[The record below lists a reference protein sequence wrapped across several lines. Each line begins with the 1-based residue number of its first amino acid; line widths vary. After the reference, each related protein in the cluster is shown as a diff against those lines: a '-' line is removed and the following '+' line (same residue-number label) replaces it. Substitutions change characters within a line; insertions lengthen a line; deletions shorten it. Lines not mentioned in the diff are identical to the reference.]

1 MLSILKNRTFL
12 LLFMGNTISLIGFGF
27 NLVGV
32 SWLVLEVTGSELALG
47 KIMAM
52 ATVPGVLIALFA
64 GIIIDK
70 VNRKWLL
77 VVLDLFRMVVVGS
90 FVILL
95 LQNRFSMNALFIM
108 VLLMGTGSS
117 LFWPT
122 AQAFVQELVSDKD
135 YFQAN
140 ALLSASYQAGSIL
153 GAGLGG
159 MVVHFYG
166 IPTALAFNA
175 LTHFISALLI
185 SAAPFKRQVVYHE
198 VESIWISVSKGFIY
212 FKEKVAVLILGLTTI
227 LADVAIW
234 GSLSVLTITISK
246 EVFLAGSWG
255 YGLMEGL
262 YGVGA
267 LISTIAVMYMT
278 RVLGRDRALLLC
290 YLVAGVMCLLV
301 PIAISIYLA
310 GVAYFFMGLHNNAAR
325 ICIRT
330 ILMEQIPNKIMGRVQ
345 TILGV
350 YTRLLVVASALSAG
364 WITENL
370 SVNTGMVFTAI
381 HYLIALM
388 GTILILVVPTYKMI
402 IKQEAAWKKAK
413 FDK

>member
-1 MLSILKNRTFL
+1 MLTILKNRTFL
-12 LLFMGNTISLIGFGF
+12 LLFLGNTISLIGFGF

-47 KIMAM
+47 KLMAM
-52 ATVPGVLIALFA
+52 ATVPGVVLALFA

-77 VVLDLFRMVVVGS
+77 VVLDLFRMVVVS
-90 FVILL
+90 TFVILL
-95 LQNRFSMNALFIM
+95 IQDRFSMTALFIT

-122 AQAFVQELVSDKD
+122 AQAFVQELVSAKD
-135 YFQAN
+135 YFHAN

-153 GAGLGG
+153 GAGIGG
-159 MVVHFYG
+159 VVVHFYG
-166 IPTALAFNA
+166 VPTALAFNA
-175 LTHFISALLI
+175 LTHLISALLI
-185 SAAPFKRQVVYHE
+185 SAAPFKRQVVHHE
-198 VESIWISVSKGFIY
+198 VESILQSVSKGFIY
-212 FKEKVAVLILGLTTI
+212 FREKVGVLILGLTTI

-234 GSLSVLTITISK
+234 GALSVLTITISK

-255 YGLMEGL
+255 YGLMEGF

-267 LISTIAVMYMT
+267 LISTVAVGYMT
-278 RVLGRDRALLLC
+278 RFLGRDRALLLC
-290 YLVAGVMCLLV
+290 YVVAGVMCLFV
-301 PIAISIYLA
+301 PISISIYLA
-310 GVAYFFMGLHNNAAR
+310 AIAYFFMGLHNNAAR

-330 ILMEQIPNKIMGRVQ
+330 IFMEQIPNKIMGRVQ

-370 SVNTGMVFTAI
+370 SVNIGMIFTAI
-381 HYLIALM
+381 HYLVALL
-388 GTILILVVPTYKMI
+388 GTITILSIPAYKRI
-402 IKQEAAWKKAK
+402 FKEEAG
-413 FDK
+413 

>member
-12 LLFMGNTISLIGFGF
+12 LLFLGNTISLIGFGF

-47 KIMAM
+47 KLMAM
-52 ATVPGVLIALFA
+52 ATVPGVVLALFA

-77 VVLDLFRMVVVGS
+77 VVLDLFRMVVVGT

-95 LQNRFSMNALFIM
+95 IQDRFSMTALFIT

-122 AQAFVQELVSDKD
+122 AQAFVQELVSAKD
-135 YFQAN
+135 YFHAN

-153 GAGLGG
+153 GAGIGG
-159 MVVHFYG
+159 VVIHFYG
-166 IPTALAFNA
+166 VPTALAFNA
-175 LTHFISALLI
+175 LTHLISALLI
-185 SAAPFKRQVVYHE
+185 SAAPFRRQVVHHE
-198 VESIWISVSKGFIY
+198 VESIWQSVSKGFIY
-212 FKEKVAVLILGLTTI
+212 FKEKAGVLMLGLTTI

-234 GSLSVLTITISK
+234 GALSVLTITISK
-246 EVFLAGSWG
+246 EVFLAGSLG
-255 YGLMEGL
+255 YGLMEGF

-267 LISTIAVMYMT
+267 LISTVAVGYMT
-278 RVLGRDRALLLC
+278 RFLGRGRALLLC
-290 YLVAGVMCLLV
+290 YVVAGVMCLLA

-330 ILMEQIPNKIMGRVQ
+330 IFMEQIPNKIMGRVQ

-370 SVNTGMVFTAI
+370 SVNTGMMFTGI
-381 HYLIALM
+381 HYLIALL
-388 GTILILVVPTYKMI
+388 GTITILSVPAYKRI
-402 IKQEAAWKKAK
+402 IKQEAG
-413 FDK
+413 

>member
-12 LLFMGNTISLIGFGF
+12 LLFLGNTISLIGFGF

-52 ATVPGVLIALFA
+52 ATVPGVVLALFA

-77 VVLDLFRMVVVGS
+77 VVLDLFRMVVVGT

-95 LQNRFSMNALFIM
+95 IQDRFSMTALFIT

-122 AQAFVQELVSDKD
+122 AQAFVQELVSAKD
-135 YFQAN
+135 YFHAN

-153 GAGLGG
+153 GAGIGG
-159 MVVHFYG
+159 VVIHFYG
-166 IPTALAFNA
+166 VPTALAFNA
-175 LTHFISALLI
+175 LTHLISALLI
-185 SAAPFKRQVVYHE
+185 SAAPFRRQVVHHE
-198 VESIWISVSKGFIY
+198 VESIWQSVSKGFIY
-212 FKEKVAVLILGLTTI
+212 FKEKVGVLILGLTTI

-234 GSLSVLTITISK
+234 GALSVLTITISK
-246 EVFLAGSWG
+246 EVFLAGSLG
-255 YGLMEGL
+255 YGLMEGF

-267 LISTIAVMYMT
+267 LISTVAVGYMT
-278 RVLGRDRALLLC
+278 RFLGRGRALLLC
-290 YLVAGVMCLLV
+290 YVVAGVMCLLA

-330 ILMEQIPNKIMGRVQ
+330 IFMEQIPNKIMGRVQ

-370 SVNTGMVFTAI
+370 SVNTGMIFTGI
-381 HYLIALM
+381 HYLIALL
-388 GTILILVVPTYKMI
+388 GTITILAVPAYKRI
-402 IKQEAAWKKAK
+402 IKQEAG
-413 FDK
+413 

>member
-1 MLSILKNRTFL
+1 MLTILKNRTFL
-12 LLFMGNTISLIGFGF
+12 LFFLGNTISLIGFGF

-47 KIMAM
+47 KLMAM
-52 ATVPGVLIALFA
+52 ATVPGVILALFA

-77 VVLDLFRMVVVGS
+77 VVLDLFRMLVVGT

-95 LQNRFSMNALFIM
+95 VQDRFSMTALFIT

-122 AQAFVQELVSDKD
+122 AQAFVQELVSAKD
-135 YFQAN
+135 YFHAN

-153 GAGLGG
+153 GAGIGG
-159 MVVHFYG
+159 VVVHFYG
-166 IPTALAFNA
+166 VPTALAFNS
-175 LTHFISALLI
+175 LTHLISALLI
-185 SAAPFKRQVVYHE
+185 SAAPFRRQVVHQD
-198 VESIWISVSKGFIY
+198 VESIWQSMSKGFIY
-212 FKEKVAVLILGLTTI
+212 FKEKIGVLILGFTTI

-234 GSLSVLTITISK
+234 GALSVLTITISK

-255 YGLMEGL
+255 YGLMEGF

-267 LISTIAVMYMT
+267 LISTIAVGYMT
-278 RVLGRDRALLLC
+278 QFLGRGRALLLC
-290 YLVAGVMCLLV
+290 YVVAGVMCLLA
-301 PIAISIYLA
+301 PISISIYLA
-310 GVAYFFMGLHNNAAR
+310 GGAYFFMGLHNNAAR

-330 ILMEQIPNKIMGRVQ
+330 IFMEQIPNKIMGRVQ

-370 SVNTGMVFTAI
+370 SVNTGMIFTGI
-381 HYLIALM
+381 HYLIALL
-388 GTILILVVPTYKMI
+388 GTITILAVPAYKKI
-402 IKQEAAWKKAK
+402 IKQEAG
-413 FDK
+413 

>member
-12 LLFMGNTISLIGFGF
+12 LLFLGNTISLIGFGF
-27 NLVGV
+27 NLVGI

-52 ATVPGVLIALFA
+52 ATVPGVVLALFA

-77 VVLDLFRMVVVGS
+77 VVLDLFRMVVVGT

-95 LQNRFSMNALFIM
+95 VQDRFSMNALFIT

-122 AQAFVQELVSDKD
+122 AQAFVQELVSAKD
-135 YFQAN
+135 YFHAN

-153 GAGLGG
+153 GAGIGG
-159 MVVHFYG
+159 VVVHFYG
-166 IPTALAFNA
+166 VPTALAFNA
-175 LTHFISALLI
+175 LTHLISALLI
-185 SAAPFKRQVVYHE
+185 SAAPFRRQVVHHE
-198 VESIWISVSKGFIY
+198 VESIWQSVSKGFIY
-212 FKEKVAVLILGLTTI
+212 FKEKVGVLILGFTTI

-234 GSLSVLTITISK
+234 GALSVLTITISK
-246 EVFLAGSWG
+246 EVFLAGSLG
-255 YGLMEGL
+255 YGLMEGF

-267 LISTIAVMYMT
+267 LISTVAVGYMT
-278 RVLGRDRALLLC
+278 RFLGRGRALLLC
-290 YLVAGVMCLLV
+290 YVVAGVMCLLA

-330 ILMEQIPNKIMGRVQ
+330 IFMEQIPNKIMGRVQ

-370 SVNTGMVFTAI
+370 SVNTGMIFTGI
-381 HYLIALM
+381 HYLIALL
-388 GTILILVVPTYKMI
+388 GTITILAVPAYKKI
-402 IKQEAAWKKAK
+402 IKQEAG
-413 FDK
+413 

>member
-1 MLSILKNRTFL
+1 MLTILKNRTFL
-12 LLFMGNTISLIGFGF
+12 LLFLGNTISLIGFGF

-47 KIMAM
+47 KLMAM
-52 ATVPGVLIALFA
+52 ATVPGVVLALFA

-77 VVLDLFRMVVVGS
+77 VVLDLFRMVVVS
-90 FVILL
+90 TFVILL
-95 LQNRFSMNALFIM
+95 IQDRFSMTALFIT

-122 AQAFVQELVSDKD
+122 AQAFVQELVSAKD
-135 YFQAN
+135 YFHAN

-153 GAGLGG
+153 GAGIGG
-159 MVVHFYG
+159 VVVHFYG
-166 IPTALAFNA
+166 VSTALAFNA
-175 LTHFISALLI
+175 LTHLISALLI
-185 SAAPFKRQVVYHE
+185 SAAPFKRQVVHHE
-198 VESIWISVSKGFIY
+198 VESILQSVSKGFIY
-212 FKEKVAVLILGLTTI
+212 FREKVGVLILGLTTI

-234 GSLSVLTITISK
+234 GALSVLTITISK

-255 YGLMEGL
+255 YGLMEGF

-267 LISTIAVMYMT
+267 LISTVAVGYMT
-278 RVLGRDRALLLC
+278 RFLGRDRALLLC
-290 YLVAGVMCLLV
+290 YVVAGVMCLFV

-310 GVAYFFMGLHNNAAR
+310 AVAYFFMGLHNNAAR
-325 ICIRT
+325 ICVRT
-330 ILMEQIPNKIMGRVQ
+330 IFMEQIPNKIMGRVQ

-364 WITENL
+364 WIAENL
-370 SVNTGMVFTAI
+370 SVNTGMIFTAI
-381 HYLIALM
+381 HYLIALL
-388 GTILILVVPTYKMI
+388 GTMIILALPAYKMI
-402 IKQEAAWKKAK
+402 IKQEAG
-413 FDK
+413 

>member
-12 LLFMGNTISLIGFGF
+12 LLFLGNTISLIGFGF

-47 KIMAM
+47 KLMAM
-52 ATVPGVLIALFA
+52 ATVPGVVLALFA

-77 VVLDLFRMVVVGS
+77 VVLDLFRMVVVGT

-95 LQNRFSMNALFIM
+95 VQDRFSMTALFIT

-122 AQAFVQELVSDKD
+122 AQAFVQELVSAKD
-135 YFQAN
+135 YFHAN

-153 GAGLGG
+153 GAGIGG
-159 MVVHFYG
+159 VVVHFYG
-166 IPTALAFNA
+166 VPTALAFNA
-175 LTHFISALLI
+175 LTHLISALLI
-185 SAAPFKRQVVYHE
+185 SAAPFTRQVVHQD
-198 VESIWISVSKGFIY
+198 VESIWQSVSKGFIY
-212 FKEKVAVLILGLTTI
+212 FKEKVGVLILGFTTI

-234 GSLSVLTITISK
+234 GALSVLTITISK

-255 YGLMEGL
+255 YGLMEGF

-267 LISTIAVMYMT
+267 LISTIAVGYMT
-278 RVLGRDRALLLC
+278 QFLGRGRALLLC
-290 YLVAGVMCLLV
+290 YVVAGVMCLLA

-330 ILMEQIPNKIMGRVQ
+330 IFMEQIPNKIMGRVQ

-370 SVNTGMVFTAI
+370 SVNTGMIFTAI
-381 HYLIALM
+381 HYLIALL
-388 GTILILVVPTYKMI
+388 GIITILAVPTYNRI
-402 IKQEAAWKKAK
+402 IK
-413 FDK
+413 

>member
-12 LLFMGNTISLIGFGF
+12 LLFLGNTISLIGFGF

-32 SWLVLEVTGSELALG
+32 SWLVLEITGSELALG
-47 KIMAM
+47 KLMAM
-52 ATVPGVLIALFA
+52 ATVPGVVLALFA

-77 VVLDLFRMVVVGS
+77 VVLDLFRMLVVGT

-95 LQNRFSMNALFIM
+95 VQDRFSMSALFIT

-122 AQAFVQELVSDKD
+122 AQAFVQELVSAKD
-135 YFQAN
+135 YFHAN

-153 GAGLGG
+153 GAGIGG
-159 MVVHFYG
+159 VIVHFYG
-166 IPTALAFNA
+166 VPTALAFNA
-175 LTHFISALLI
+175 LTHLISALLI
-185 SAAPFKRQVVYHE
+185 SAAPFTRQIVHQDI
-198 VESIWISVSKGFIY
+198 ESILQSMSKGFIY
-212 FKEKVAVLILGLTTI
+212 FKEKVGVLILGFTTI

-234 GSLSVLTITISK
+234 GALSVLTITISK
-246 EVFLAGSWG
+246 EIFFAGSWG
-255 YGLMEGL
+255 YGVMEGF

-267 LISTIAVMYMT
+267 LISTVAVGYMT
-278 RVLGRDRALLLC
+278 QFLGRGRALLLC
-290 YLVAGVMCLLV
+290 YVVAGVMCLFA
-301 PIAISIYLA
+301 PISISIYLA
-310 GVAYFFMGLHNNAAR
+310 GLAYFFMGLHNNAAR

-330 ILMEQIPNKIMGRVQ
+330 IFMEQIPNKIMGRVQ

-350 YTRLLVVASALSAG
+350 YTRLLVVSSALSAG

-370 SVNTGMVFTAI
+370 SVNTGMIFTAI
-381 HYLIALM
+381 HYLIALL
-388 GTILILVVPTYKMI
+388 GVIAVIAVPAYKLI
-402 IKQEAAWKKAK
+402 IKQEAG
-413 FDK
+413 

>member
-12 LLFMGNTISLIGFGF
+12 LLFLGNTISLVGFGF

-52 ATVPGVLIALFA
+52 ATVPGVILALFA

-77 VVLDLFRMVVVGS
+77 VVLDLFRMLVVGT

-95 LQNRFSMNALFIM
+95 IQDRFTMNALFIT

-122 AQAFVQELVSDKD
+122 AQAFVQELVSAKD
-135 YFQAN
+135 YFHAN

-153 GAGLGG
+153 GAGIGG

-166 IPTALAFNA
+166 VPTALAFNA
-175 LTHFISALLI
+175 LTHLISALLI
-185 SAAPFKRQVVYHE
+185 SAAPFTRQVVNHE
-198 VESIWISVSKGFIY
+198 VESIWQSVSKGFIY
-212 FKEKVAVLILGLTTI
+212 FKEKVGVLILGLTTI
-227 LADVAIW
+227 LGDVAIW
-234 GSLSVLTITISK
+234 GALSVLTITISK
-246 EVFLAGSWG
+246 DVFLAGSWG
-255 YGLMEGL
+255 YGLMDGF

-267 LISTIAVMYMT
+267 LISTVAVGYMT
-278 RVLGRDRALLLC
+278 RFLGRDRALLLC
-290 YLVAGVMCLLV
+290 YMVAGVMCLFV
-301 PIAISIYLA
+301 PISISIYLA
-310 GVAYFFMGLHNNAAR
+310 AIAYFFMGLHNNAAR

-330 ILMEQIPNKIMGRVQ
+330 IFMEQIPNKIMGRVQ

-370 SVNTGMVFTAI
+370 SVNIGMIFTAI
-381 HYLIALM
+381 HYLVALL
-388 GTILILVVPTYKMI
+388 GTITILSIPAYKRI
-402 IKQEAAWKKAK
+402 FKEEAG
-413 FDK
+413 

>member
-153 GAGLGG
+153 GAGIGG

-278 RVLGRDRALLLC
+278 RFLGRDRALLLC

-330 ILMEQIPNKIMGRVQ
+330 IFMEQIPNKIMGRVQ

-388 GTILILVVPTYKMI
+388 GTILILAVPTYKMI

>member
-12 LLFMGNTISLIGFGF
+12 LLFLGNTISLIGFGF
-27 NLVGV
+27 NLVGI

-52 ATVPGVLIALFA
+52 ATVPGVVLALFA

-77 VVLDLFRMVVVGS
+77 VVLDLFRMVVVGT

-95 LQNRFSMNALFIM
+95 IQDRFSMTALFIT

-122 AQAFVQELVSDKD
+122 AQAFVQELVSAKD
-135 YFQAN
+135 YFHAN

-153 GAGLGG
+153 GAGIGG
-159 MVVHFYG
+159 VVIHFYG
-166 IPTALAFNA
+166 VPTALAFNA
-175 LTHFISALLI
+175 LTHLISALLI
-185 SAAPFKRQVVYHE
+185 SAAPFRRQVVHHE
-198 VESIWISVSKGFIY
+198 VESIWQSVSKGFIY
-212 FKEKVAVLILGLTTI
+212 FKEKAGVLMLGLTTI

-234 GSLSVLTITISK
+234 GALSVLTITISK
-246 EVFLAGSWG
+246 EVFLAGSLG
-255 YGLMEGL
+255 YGLMEGF

-267 LISTIAVMYMT
+267 LISTVAVGYMT
-278 RVLGRDRALLLC
+278 RFLGRGRALLLC
-290 YLVAGVMCLLV
+290 YVVAGVMCLLA

-330 ILMEQIPNKIMGRVQ
+330 IFMEQIPNKIMGRVQ

-370 SVNTGMVFTAI
+370 SVNTGMIFTAI
-381 HYLIALM
+381 HYLIALL
-388 GTILILVVPTYKMI
+388 GIITILAVPTYNRI
-402 IKQEAAWKKAK
+402 IKQEVG
-413 FDK
+413 

>member
-153 GAGLGG
+153 GAGIGG

-262 YGVGA
+262 YGMGA
-267 LISTIAVMYMT
+267 LISTIAVMYMA
-278 RVLGRDRALLLC
+278 RFLGRDRALLLC

>member
-12 LLFMGNTISLIGFGF
+12 LLFLGNTISLIGFGF

-47 KIMAM
+47 KLMAM
-52 ATVPGVLIALFA
+52 ATVPGVVLALFA

-77 VVLDLFRMVVVGS
+77 VVLDLFRMVVVGT

-95 LQNRFSMNALFIM
+95 IQDRFSMTALFIT

-122 AQAFVQELVSDKD
+122 AQAFVQELVSAKD
-135 YFQAN
+135 YFHAN

-153 GAGLGG
+153 GAGIGG
-159 MVVHFYG
+159 VVVHFYG
-166 IPTALAFNA
+166 VPTALAFNA
-175 LTHFISALLI
+175 LTHLISALLI
-185 SAAPFKRQVVYHE
+185 SAAPFTRQVVHHE
-198 VESIWISVSKGFIY
+198 VESIWQSVSKGFIY
-212 FKEKVAVLILGLTTI
+212 FKEKVGVLILGFTTI

-234 GSLSVLTITISK
+234 GALSVLTITISK
-246 EVFLAGSWG
+246 EVFLAGSLG
-255 YGLMEGL
+255 YGLMEGF

-267 LISTIAVMYMT
+267 LISTVAVGYMT
-278 RVLGRDRALLLC
+278 RFLGRGRALLLC
-290 YLVAGVMCLLV
+290 YVVAGVMCLLA

-330 ILMEQIPNKIMGRVQ
+330 IFMEQIPNKIMGRVQ

-370 SVNTGMVFTAI
+370 SVDTGMIFTAL
-381 HYLIALM
+381 HYLVALL
-388 GTILILVVPTYKMI
+388 GTITILAVPAYKRI
-402 IKQEAAWKKAK
+402 IKQEAG
-413 FDK
+413 

>member
-12 LLFMGNTISLIGFGF
+12 LLFLGNTISLIGFGF

-52 ATVPGVLIALFA
+52 ATVPGVVLALFA

-77 VVLDLFRMVVVGS
+77 VVLDLFRMVVVGT

-95 LQNRFSMNALFIM
+95 IQDRFSMTALFIT

-122 AQAFVQELVSDKD
+122 AQAFVQELVSAKD
-135 YFQAN
+135 YFHAN

-153 GAGLGG
+153 GAGIGG
-159 MVVHFYG
+159 VVIHFYG
-166 IPTALAFNA
+166 VPTALAFNA
-175 LTHFISALLI
+175 LTHLISALLI
-185 SAAPFKRQVVYHE
+185 SAAPFRRQVVHHE
-198 VESIWISVSKGFIY
+198 VESIWQSVSKGFIY
-212 FKEKVAVLILGLTTI
+212 FKEKVGVLILGFTTI

-234 GSLSVLTITISK
+234 GALSVLTITISK
-246 EVFLAGSWG
+246 EVFLAGSLG
-255 YGLMEGL
+255 YGLMEGF

-267 LISTIAVMYMT
+267 LISTVAVGYMT
-278 RVLGRDRALLLC
+278 RFLGRGRALLLC
-290 YLVAGVMCLLV
+290 YVVAGVMCLLA

-330 ILMEQIPNKIMGRVQ
+330 IFMEQIPNKIMGRVQ

-370 SVNTGMVFTAI
+370 SVNTGMIFTAI
-381 HYLIALM
+381 HYLIALL
-388 GTILILVVPTYKMI
+388 GIITILAVPTYNRI
-402 IKQEAAWKKAK
+402 IKQEAG
-413 FDK
+413 

>member
-12 LLFMGNTISLIGFGF
+12 LLFLGNTISLIGFGF

-52 ATVPGVLIALFA
+52 ATVPGVVLALFA

-77 VVLDLFRMVVVGS
+77 VVLDLFRMVVVGT

-95 LQNRFSMNALFIM
+95 VQDRFSMNALFIT

-122 AQAFVQELVSDKD
+122 AQAFVQELVSAKD
-135 YFQAN
+135 YFHAN

-153 GAGLGG
+153 GAGIGG
-159 MVVHFYG
+159 VVIHFYG
-166 IPTALAFNA
+166 VPTALAFNA
-175 LTHFISALLI
+175 LTHLISALLI
-185 SAAPFKRQVVYHE
+185 SAAPFTRQVVHHE
-198 VESIWISVSKGFIY
+198 VESIWQSVSKGFIY
-212 FKEKVAVLILGLTTI
+212 FKEKVGVLILGFTTI

-234 GSLSVLTITISK
+234 GALSVLTITISK
-246 EVFLAGSWG
+246 EVFLAGSLG
-255 YGLMEGL
+255 YGLMEGF

-267 LISTIAVMYMT
+267 LISTVAVGYMT
-278 RVLGRDRALLLC
+278 RFLGRGRALLLC
-290 YLVAGVMCLLV
+290 YVVAGVMCLLA

-330 ILMEQIPNKIMGRVQ
+330 IFMEQIPNKIMGRVQ

-370 SVNTGMVFTAI
+370 SVNTGMIFTGI
-381 HYLIALM
+381 HYLIALL
-388 GTILILVVPTYKMI
+388 GTITILAVPAYNRI
-402 IKQEAAWKKAK
+402 IKQEAG
-413 FDK
+413 

>member
-12 LLFMGNTISLIGFGF
+12 LLFLGNTISLIGFGF

-47 KIMAM
+47 KLMAM
-52 ATVPGVLIALFA
+52 ATVPGVVLALFA

-77 VVLDLFRMVVVGS
+77 VVLDLFRMVVVGT

-95 LQNRFSMNALFIM
+95 IQDRFSMTALFIT

-122 AQAFVQELVSDKD
+122 AQAFVQELVSAKD
-135 YFQAN
+135 YFHAN

-153 GAGLGG
+153 GAGIGG
-159 MVVHFYG
+159 VVIHFYG
-166 IPTALAFNA
+166 VPTALAFNA
-175 LTHFISALLI
+175 LTHLISALLI
-185 SAAPFKRQVVYHE
+185 SAAPFRRQVVHHE
-198 VESIWISVSKGFIY
+198 VESIWQSVSKGFIY
-212 FKEKVAVLILGLTTI
+212 FKEKAGVLMLGLTTI

-234 GSLSVLTITISK
+234 GALSVLTITISK
-246 EVFLAGSWG
+246 EVFLAGSLG
-255 YGLMEGL
+255 YGLMEGF

-267 LISTIAVMYMT
+267 LISTVAVGYMT
-278 RVLGRDRALLLC
+278 RFLGRGRALLLC
-290 YLVAGVMCLLV
+290 YVVAGVMCLLA

-330 ILMEQIPNKIMGRVQ
+330 IFMEQIPNKIMGRVQ

-350 YTRLLVVASALSAG
+350 YTRLLVVSSALSAG

-381 HYLIALM
+381 HYLIALL
-388 GTILILVVPTYKMI
+388 GTITILAVPAYKRI
-402 IKQEAAWKKAK
+402 IKQEAG
-413 FDK
+413 

>member
-12 LLFMGNTISLIGFGF
+12 LLFLGNTISLVGFGF

-52 ATVPGVLIALFA
+52 ATVPGVILALFA

-77 VVLDLFRMVVVGS
+77 VVLDIFRMLVVGT

-95 LQNRFSMNALFIM
+95 IQDRFTMNALFIT

-122 AQAFVQELVSDKD
+122 AQAFVQELVSAKD
-135 YFQAN
+135 YFHAN

-153 GAGLGG
+153 GAGIGG

-166 IPTALAFNA
+166 VPTALAFNA
-175 LTHFISALLI
+175 LTHLISALLI
-185 SAAPFKRQVVYHE
+185 SAAPFTRQVVNHE
-198 VESIWISVSKGFIY
+198 VESIWQSVSKGFIY
-212 FKEKVAVLILGLTTI
+212 FKEKVGVLILGLTTI
-227 LADVAIW
+227 LGDVAIW
-234 GSLSVLTITISK
+234 GALSVLTITISK
-246 EVFLAGSWG
+246 DVFLAGSWG
-255 YGLMEGL
+255 YGLMDGF

-267 LISTIAVMYMT
+267 LISTVAVGYMT
-278 RVLGRDRALLLC
+278 RLLGRDRALLLC
-290 YLVAGVMCLLV
+290 YVVAGVMCLFV
-301 PIAISIYLA
+301 PISISIYLA
-310 GVAYFFMGLHNNAAR
+310 AIAYFFMGLHNNAAR

-330 ILMEQIPNKIMGRVQ
+330 IFMEQIPNKIMGRVQ

-370 SVNTGMVFTAI
+370 SVNIGMIFTAI
-381 HYLIALM
+381 HYLVALL
-388 GTILILVVPTYKMI
+388 GTITILSIPAYKRI
-402 IKQEAAWKKAK
+402 FKEEAG
-413 FDK
+413 

>member
-12 LLFMGNTISLIGFGF
+12 LLFLGNTISLIGFGF

-47 KIMAM
+47 KLMAM
-52 ATVPGVLIALFA
+52 ATVPGVVLALFA

-77 VVLDLFRMVVVGS
+77 VVLDLFRMVVVGT

-95 LQNRFSMNALFIM
+95 VQDRFSMNALFIT

-122 AQAFVQELVSDKD
+122 AQAFVQELVSAKD
-135 YFQAN
+135 YFHAN

-153 GAGLGG
+153 GAGIGG
-159 MVVHFYG
+159 VVVHFYG
-166 IPTALAFNA
+166 VPTALAFNA
-175 LTHFISALLI
+175 LTHLISALLI
-185 SAAPFKRQVVYHE
+185 SAAPFRRQVVHHE
-198 VESIWISVSKGFIY
+198 VESIWQSVSKGFIY
-212 FKEKVAVLILGLTTI
+212 FKEKAGVLMLGLTTI

-234 GSLSVLTITISK
+234 GALSVLTITISK
-246 EVFLAGSWG
+246 EVFLAGSLG
-255 YGLMEGL
+255 YGLMEGF

-267 LISTIAVMYMT
+267 LISTVAVGYMT
-278 RVLGRDRALLLC
+278 RFLGRGRALLLC
-290 YLVAGVMCLLV
+290 YVVAGVMCLLA

-330 ILMEQIPNKIMGRVQ
+330 IFMEQIPNKIMGRVQ

-370 SVNTGMVFTAI
+370 SVNTGMIFTAI
-381 HYLIALM
+381 HYLIALL
-388 GTILILVVPTYKMI
+388 GIITILAVPTYNRI
-402 IKQEAAWKKAK
+402 IKQEAG
-413 FDK
+413 

>member
-12 LLFMGNTISLIGFGF
+12 LFFLGNTISLVGFGF

-52 ATVPGVLIALFA
+52 ATVPGVLLALFA

-95 LQNRFSMNALFIM
+95 VQDRFSMNALFIM

-122 AQAFVQELVSDKD
+122 AQAFAQELVSAKD

-153 GAGLGG
+153 GAGIGG

-166 IPTALAFNA
+166 VPTALAFNA
-175 LTHFISALLI
+175 LTHLISALLI
-185 SAAPFKRQVVYHE
+185 SAAPFTRQVVYHE
-198 VESIWISVSKGFIY
+198 VESIWTSVSKGFIY
-212 FKEKVAVLILGLTTI
+212 FKEKVGVLILGLTTI

-246 EVFLAGSWG
+246 EVFLAGSLG
-255 YGLMEGL
+255 YGLMDGL

-267 LISTIAVMYMT
+267 LISTIAVVYMT
-278 RVLGRDRALLLC
+278 RFLGRDRALLLC
-290 YLVAGVMCLLV
+290 YVVAGAMCLLV

-330 ILMEQIPNKIMGRVQ
+330 IFMEQIPNKIMGRVQ
-345 TILGV
+345 TVLGV
-350 YTRLLVVASALSAG
+350 YTRLLVVASALIAG

-370 SVNTGMVFTAI
+370 SVNIGMIFTGI
-381 HYLIALM
+381 HYIVALM
-388 GTILILVVPTYKMI
+388 GTIIILAVPVYKMI
-402 IKQEAAWKKAK
+402 IKQEAG
-413 FDK
+413 

>member
-12 LLFMGNTISLIGFGF
+12 LLFLGNTISLIGFGF

-47 KIMAM
+47 KLMAM
-52 ATVPGVLIALFA
+52 ATVPGVVLALFA

-77 VVLDLFRMVVVGS
+77 VVLDLFRMVVVGT

-95 LQNRFSMNALFIM
+95 IQDRFSMTALFIT

-122 AQAFVQELVSDKD
+122 AQAFVQELVSAKD
-135 YFQAN
+135 YFHAN

-153 GAGLGG
+153 GAGIGG
-159 MVVHFYG
+159 VVIHFYG
-166 IPTALAFNA
+166 VPTALAFNA
-175 LTHFISALLI
+175 LTHLISALLI
-185 SAAPFKRQVVYHE
+185 SAAPFRRQVVHHE
-198 VESIWISVSKGFIY
+198 VESIWQSVSKGFIY
-212 FKEKVAVLILGLTTI
+212 FKEKVGVLILGFTTI

-234 GSLSVLTITISK
+234 GALSVLTITISK
-246 EVFLAGSWG
+246 EVFLAGSLG
-255 YGLMEGL
+255 YRLMEGF

-267 LISTIAVMYMT
+267 LISTVAVGYMT
-278 RVLGRDRALLLC
+278 RFLGRGRALLLC
-290 YLVAGVMCLLV
+290 YVVAGVMCLLA

-330 ILMEQIPNKIMGRVQ
+330 IFMEQIPNKIMGRVQ

-370 SVNTGMVFTAI
+370 TVNTGMIFTAF
-381 HYLIALM
+381 HYLIALL
-388 GTILILVVPTYKMI
+388 GTITILAVPAYKKI
-402 IKQEAAWKKAK
+402 IKQ
-413 FDK
+413 

>member
-12 LLFMGNTISLIGFGF
+12 LLFLGNTISLIGFGF
-27 NLVGV
+27 NLVGI

-52 ATVPGVLIALFA
+52 ATVPGVVLALFA

-77 VVLDLFRMVVVGS
+77 VVLDLFRMVVVGT

-95 LQNRFSMNALFIM
+95 VQDRFSMNALFIT

-122 AQAFVQELVSDKD
+122 AQAFVQELVSAKD
-135 YFQAN
+135 YFHAN

-153 GAGLGG
+153 GAGIGG
-159 MVVHFYG
+159 VVVHFYG
-166 IPTALAFNA
+166 VPTALAFNA
-175 LTHFISALLI
+175 LTHLISALLI
-185 SAAPFKRQVVYHE
+185 SAAPFTRQVVHHE
-198 VESIWISVSKGFIY
+198 VESIWQSVSKGFIY
-212 FKEKVAVLILGLTTI
+212 FKEKVGVLILGFTTI

-234 GSLSVLTITISK
+234 GALSVLTITISK
-246 EVFLAGSWG
+246 EVFLAGSLG
-255 YGLMEGL
+255 YGLMEGF

-267 LISTIAVMYMT
+267 LISTVAVGYMT
-278 RVLGRDRALLLC
+278 RFLGRGRALLLC
-290 YLVAGVMCLLV
+290 YVVAGVMCLFA

-330 ILMEQIPNKIMGRVQ
+330 IFMEQIPNKIMGRVQ

-370 SVNTGMVFTAI
+370 TVNTGMIFTAV
-381 HYLIALM
+381 HYLIALL
-388 GTILILVVPTYKMI
+388 GTMIILAVPAYKMI
-402 IKQEAAWKKAK
+402 IKQEAG
-413 FDK
+413 

>member
-95 LQNRFSMNALFIM
+95 VQNRFSMNALFIM

-135 YFQAN
+135 YFPAN

-153 GAGLGG
+153 GAGIGG

-175 LTHFISALLI
+175 LTHLISALLI

-267 LISTIAVMYMT
+267 LISTIAVMYMA
-278 RVLGRDRALLLC
+278 RFLGRDRALLLC

-381 HYLIALM
+381 HYLISLM
-388 GTILILVVPTYKMI
+388 GTILILAVPTYKMI
-402 IKQEAAWKKAK
+402 IKQEAG
-413 FDK
+413 

>member
-12 LLFMGNTISLIGFGF
+12 LLFLGNTISLIGFGF
-27 NLVGV
+27 NLVGI

-52 ATVPGVLIALFA
+52 ATVPGVVLALFA

-77 VVLDLFRMVVVGS
+77 VVLDLFRMVVVGT

-95 LQNRFSMNALFIM
+95 VQDRFSMNALFIT

-122 AQAFVQELVSDKD
+122 AQAFVQELVSAKD
-135 YFQAN
+135 YFHAN

-153 GAGLGG
+153 GAGIGG
-159 MVVHFYG
+159 VVVHFYG
-166 IPTALAFNA
+166 VPTALAFNA
-175 LTHFISALLI
+175 LTHLISALLI
-185 SAAPFKRQVVYHE
+185 SAAPFTRQVVHHE
-198 VESIWISVSKGFIY
+198 VESMWQSVSKGFIY
-212 FKEKVAVLILGLTTI
+212 FKEKVGVLILGFTTI

-234 GSLSVLTITISK
+234 GALSVLTITISK
-246 EVFLAGSWG
+246 EVFLAGSLG
-255 YGLMEGL
+255 YGLMEGF

-267 LISTIAVMYMT
+267 LISTVAVGYMT
-278 RVLGRDRALLLC
+278 RFLGRGRALLLC
-290 YLVAGVMCLLV
+290 YVVAGVMCLLA

-330 ILMEQIPNKIMGRVQ
+330 IFMEQIPNKIMGRAQ

-350 YTRLLVVASALSAG
+350 YTRLLVVTSALCAG

-370 SVNTGMVFTAI
+370 SVNTGMIFTAI
-381 HYLIALM
+381 HYMIALL
-388 GTILILVVPTYKMI
+388 GIIIILAVPTYNRI
-402 IKQEAAWKKAK
+402 IKQEAG
-413 FDK
+413 

>member
-12 LLFMGNTISLIGFGF
+12 LLFLGNTISLIGFGF
-27 NLVGV
+27 NLVGI

-52 ATVPGVLIALFA
+52 ATVPGVVLALFA

-77 VVLDLFRMVVVGS
+77 VVLDLFRMVVVGT

-95 LQNRFSMNALFIM
+95 VQDRFSMNALFIT

-122 AQAFVQELVSDKD
+122 AQAFVQELVSAKD
-135 YFQAN
+135 YFHAN

-153 GAGLGG
+153 GAGIGG
-159 MVVHFYG
+159 VVVHFYG
-166 IPTALAFNA
+166 VPTALAFNA
-175 LTHFISALLI
+175 LTHLISALLI
-185 SAAPFKRQVVYHE
+185 SAAPFTRQVVHHE
-198 VESIWISVSKGFIY
+198 VESIWQSVSKGFIY
-212 FKEKVAVLILGLTTI
+212 FKEKVGVLILGLTTI

-234 GSLSVLTITISK
+234 GALSVLTITISK
-246 EVFLAGSWG
+246 EVFLAGSLG
-255 YGLMEGL
+255 YGLMEGF

-267 LISTIAVMYMT
+267 LISTVAVGYMT
-278 RVLGRDRALLLC
+278 LFLGRGRALLLC
-290 YLVAGVMCLLV
+290 YVVAGVMCLLA

-330 ILMEQIPNKIMGRVQ
+330 IFMEQIPNKIMGRAQ

-350 YTRLLVVASALSAG
+350 YTRLLVVTSALCAG

-370 SVNTGMVFTAI
+370 SVNTGMIFTAI
-381 HYLIALM
+381 HYMIALL
-388 GTILILVVPTYKMI
+388 GIIIILAVPTYNRI
-402 IKQEAAWKKAK
+402 IKQEAG
-413 FDK
+413 

>member
-12 LLFMGNTISLIGFGF
+12 LLFLGNTISLIGFGF

-47 KIMAM
+47 KLMAM
-52 ATVPGVLIALFA
+52 ATVPGVVLALFA

-77 VVLDLFRMVVVGS
+77 VVLDLFRMVVVGT

-95 LQNRFSMNALFIM
+95 IQDRFSMTALFIT

-122 AQAFVQELVSDKD
+122 AQAFVQELVSAKD
-135 YFQAN
+135 YFHAN

-153 GAGLGG
+153 GAGIGG
-159 MVVHFYG
+159 VVIHFYG
-166 IPTALAFNA
+166 VPTALAFNA
-175 LTHFISALLI
+175 LTHLISALLI
-185 SAAPFKRQVVYHE
+185 SAAPFRRQVVHHE
-198 VESIWISVSKGFIY
+198 VESIWQSVSKGFIY
-212 FKEKVAVLILGLTTI
+212 FKEKAGVLMLGLTTI

-234 GSLSVLTITISK
+234 GALSVLTITISK
-246 EVFLAGSWG
+246 EVFLAGSLG
-255 YGLMEGL
+255 YGLMEGF

-267 LISTIAVMYMT
+267 LISTVAVGYMT
-278 RVLGRDRALLLC
+278 RFLGRGRALLLC
-290 YLVAGVMCLLV
+290 YVVAGVMCLLA

-330 ILMEQIPNKIMGRVQ
+330 IFMEQIPNKIMGRVQ

-350 YTRLLVVASALSAG
+350 YTRLLVVASAPSAG

-370 SVNTGMVFTAI
+370 SVNPGMIFSAI
-381 HYLIALM
+381 HYLIALL
-388 GTILILVVPTYKMI
+388 GIITILAVPAYKRI
-402 IKQEAAWKKAK
+402 IKQEAG
-413 FDK
+413 

>member
-1 MLSILKNRTFL
+1 MLTILKHRTFL
-12 LLFMGNTISLIGFGF
+12 LLFLGNTISLIGFGF

-47 KIMAM
+47 KLMAM
-52 ATVPGVLIALFA
+52 ATVPGVVLALFA

-77 VVLDLFRMVVVGS
+77 VVLDLFRMVVVS
-90 FVILL
+90 TFVILL
-95 LQNRFSMNALFIM
+95 IQDRFSMTALFIT

-122 AQAFVQELVSDKD
+122 AQAIVQELVSAKD
-135 YFQAN
+135 YFHAN

-153 GAGLGG
+153 GAGIGG
-159 MVVHFYG
+159 VVVHFYG
-166 IPTALAFNA
+166 VPTALAFNA
-175 LTHFISALLI
+175 LTHLISALLI
-185 SAAPFKRQVVYHE
+185 SAAPYKRQVVHHE
-198 VESIWISVSKGFIY
+198 VESILQSVSKGFIY
-212 FKEKVAVLILGLTTI
+212 FREKVGVLILGLTTI

-234 GSLSVLTITISK
+234 GALSVLTITISK

-255 YGLMEGL
+255 YGLMEGF

-267 LISTIAVMYMT
+267 LISTVAEGYMT
-278 RVLGRDRALLLC
+278 RFLGRDRALLLC
-290 YLVAGVMCLLV
+290 YVVAGVMCLFV

-310 GVAYFFMGLHNNAAR
+310 AATYFFMGLHNNAAR
-325 ICIRT
+325 ICVRT
-330 ILMEQIPNKIMGRVQ
+330 IFMEQIPNKIMGRVQ

-364 WITENL
+364 WIAENL
-370 SVNTGMVFTAI
+370 SVNTGMIFTAI
-381 HYLIALM
+381 HYLIALL
-388 GTILILVVPTYKMI
+388 GTMIILALPAYKMI
-402 IKQEAAWKKAK
+402 IKQEAG
-413 FDK
+413 

>member
-1 MLSILKNRTFL
+1 MLHGGDLIAKALQRQNVKWVFTLCGGHISPILTACRNINIRVIDVRHEATAVFAADSVSRISEPIGVAVVTAGPGL
-12 LLFMGNTISLIGFGF
+12 TNTITAIK
-27 NLVGV
+27 N
-32 SWLVLEVTGSELALG
+32 AQ
-47 KIMAM
+47 MA
-52 ATVPGVLIALFA
+52 
-64 GIIIDK
+64 
-70 VNRKWLL
+70 
-77 VVLDLFRMVVVGS
+77 
-90 FVILL
+90 
-95 LQNRFSMNALFIM
+95 Q
-108 VLLMGTGSS
+108 
-117 LFWPT
+117 
-122 AQAFVQELVSDKD
+122 
-135 YFQAN
+135 
-140 ALLSASYQAGSIL
+140 
-153 GAGLGG
+153 
-159 MVVHFYG
+159 
-166 IPTALAFNA
+166 
-175 LTHFISALLI
+175 
-185 SAAPFKRQVVYHE
+185 
-198 VESIWISVSKGFIY
+198 
-212 FKEKVAVLILGLTTI
+212 VAVLILGLTTI

-255 YGLMEGL
+255 YGLMDGL

-278 RVLGRDRALLLC
+278 QFLGRDRALLLC

-310 GVAYFFMGLHNNAAR
+310 GVAYFFMGLHNTAAR

-330 ILMEQIPNKIMGRVQ
+330 IFMEQIPNKIMGRVQ

-370 SVNTGMVFTAI
+370 SVNTGMIFTAI

-388 GTILILVVPTYKMI
+388 GTILILAVPTYKMI

>member
-1 MLSILKNRTFL
+1 MLTILKNRTFL
-12 LLFMGNTISLIGFGF
+12 LLFLGNTISLIGFGF

-47 KIMAM
+47 KLMAM
-52 ATVPGVLIALFA
+52 ATVPGVVLALFA

-77 VVLDLFRMVVVGS
+77 VVLDLFRMVVVGT

-95 LQNRFSMNALFIM
+95 VQDRFSMNALFIT

-122 AQAFVQELVSDKD
+122 AQAFVQELVSAKD
-135 YFQAN
+135 YFHAN

-153 GAGLGG
+153 GAGIGG
-159 MVVHFYG
+159 VVVHFYG
-166 IPTALAFNA
+166 VPTALAFNA
-175 LTHFISALLI
+175 LTHLISALLI
-185 SAAPFKRQVVYHE
+185 SAAPFTRQVVHHE
-198 VESIWISVSKGFIY
+198 VESMWQSVSKGFIY
-212 FKEKVAVLILGLTTI
+212 FKEKVGVLILGFTTI

-234 GSLSVLTITISK
+234 GALSVLTITISK
-246 EVFLAGSWG
+246 EVFLAGSLG
-255 YGLMEGL
+255 YGLMEGF

-267 LISTIAVMYMT
+267 LISTVAVGYMT
-278 RVLGRDRALLLC
+278 RFLGRGRALLLC
-290 YLVAGVMCLLV
+290 YVVAGVMCLLA

-330 ILMEQIPNKIMGRVQ
+330 IFMEQIPNKIMGRVQ

-370 SVNTGMVFTAI
+370 SVNTGMIFTGI
-381 HYLIALM
+381 HYLIALL
-388 GTILILVVPTYKMI
+388 GTITILAVPAYKKI
-402 IKQEAAWKKAK
+402 IKQEAG
-413 FDK
+413 

>member
-95 LQNRFSMNALFIM
+95 VQNRFSMNALFIM

-153 GAGLGG
+153 GAGIGG

-278 RVLGRDRALLLC
+278 RFLGRDRALLLC

-350 YTRLLVVASALSAG
+350 HTRLLVVASALSAG

-388 GTILILVVPTYKMI
+388 GTILILAVPTYKLI

>member
-12 LLFMGNTISLIGFGF
+12 LLFLGNTISLIGFGF

-52 ATVPGVLIALFA
+52 ATVPGVVLALFA

-77 VVLDLFRMVVVGS
+77 VVLDLFRMVVVGT

-95 LQNRFSMNALFIM
+95 VQDRFSMNALFIT

-122 AQAFVQELVSDKD
+122 AQAFVQELVSAKD
-135 YFQAN
+135 YFHAN

-153 GAGLGG
+153 GAGIGG
-159 MVVHFYG
+159 VVVHFYG
-166 IPTALAFNA
+166 VPTALAFNA
-175 LTHFISALLI
+175 LTHLISALLI
-185 SAAPFKRQVVYHE
+185 SAAPFTRQVVHHE
-198 VESIWISVSKGFIY
+198 VESIWQSVSKGFIY
-212 FKEKVAVLILGLTTI
+212 FKEKVGVLILGFTTI

-234 GSLSVLTITISK
+234 GALSVLTITISK
-246 EVFLAGSWG
+246 EVFLAGSLG
-255 YGLMEGL
+255 YGLMEGF

-267 LISTIAVMYMT
+267 LISTVAVGYMT
-278 RVLGRDRALLLC
+278 RFLGRGRALLLC
-290 YLVAGVMCLLV
+290 YVVAGVMCLLA

-330 ILMEQIPNKIMGRVQ
+330 IFMEQIPNKIMGRVQ

-370 SVNTGMVFTAI
+370 SVNTGMIFTAI
-381 HYLIALM
+381 HYMIALL
-388 GTILILVVPTYKMI
+388 GIIIILAVPTYNRI
-402 IKQEAAWKKAK
+402 IKQEAG
-413 FDK
+413 

>member
-12 LLFMGNTISLIGFGF
+12 LLFLGNTISLIGFGF

-52 ATVPGVLIALFA
+52 ATVPGVVLALFA

-77 VVLDLFRMVVVGS
+77 VVLDLFRMVVVGT

-95 LQNRFSMNALFIM
+95 IQDRFSMTALFIT

-122 AQAFVQELVSDKD
+122 AQAFVQELVSAKD
-135 YFQAN
+135 YFHAN

-153 GAGLGG
+153 GAGIGG
-159 MVVHFYG
+159 VVIHFYG
-166 IPTALAFNA
+166 VPTALAFNA
-175 LTHFISALLI
+175 LTHLISALLI
-185 SAAPFKRQVVYHE
+185 SAAPFRRQVVHHE
-198 VESIWISVSKGFIY
+198 VESIWQSVSKGFIY
-212 FKEKVAVLILGLTTI
+212 FKEKAGVLMLGLTTI

-234 GSLSVLTITISK
+234 GALSVLTITISK
-246 EVFLAGSWG
+246 EVFLAGSLG
-255 YGLMEGL
+255 YGLMEGF

-267 LISTIAVMYMT
+267 LISTVAVGYMT
-278 RVLGRDRALLLC
+278 RFLGRGRALLLC
-290 YLVAGVMCLLV
+290 YVVAGVMCLLA

-330 ILMEQIPNKIMGRVQ
+330 IFMEQIPNKIMGRVQ

-370 SVNTGMVFTAI
+370 SVNTGMIFTGI
-381 HYLIALM
+381 HYLIALL
-388 GTILILVVPTYKMI
+388 GTITILAVPAYKRI
-402 IKQEAAWKKAK
+402 IKQEAG
-413 FDK
+413 

>member
-12 LLFMGNTISLIGFGF
+12 LLFLGNTISLIGFGF

-47 KIMAM
+47 KLMAM
-52 ATVPGVLIALFA
+52 ATVPGVVLALFA

-77 VVLDLFRMVVVGS
+77 VVLDLFRMVVVGT

-95 LQNRFSMNALFIM
+95 IQDRFSMTALFIT

-122 AQAFVQELVSDKD
+122 AQAFVQELVSAKD
-135 YFQAN
+135 YFHAN

-153 GAGLGG
+153 GAGIGG
-159 MVVHFYG
+159 VVIHFYG
-166 IPTALAFNA
+166 VPTALAFNA
-175 LTHFISALLI
+175 LTHLISALLI
-185 SAAPFKRQVVYHE
+185 SAAPFRRQVVHHE
-198 VESIWISVSKGFIY
+198 VESIWQSVSKGFIY
-212 FKEKVAVLILGLTTI
+212 FKEKVGVLILGFTTI

-234 GSLSVLTITISK
+234 GALSVLTITISK
-246 EVFLAGSWG
+246 EVFLAGSLG
-255 YGLMEGL
+255 YGLMEGF

-267 LISTIAVMYMT
+267 LISTVAVGYMT
-278 RVLGRDRALLLC
+278 RFLGRGRALLLC
-290 YLVAGVMCLLV
+290 YVVAGVMCLLA

-330 ILMEQIPNKIMGRVQ
+330 IFMEQIPNKIMGRVQ

-350 YTRLLVVASALSAG
+350 YTRLLVVASALGAG

-381 HYLIALM
+381 HYLIALL
-388 GTILILVVPTYKMI
+388 GIITILAVQAYKRI
-402 IKQEAAWKKAK
+402 IKQEAG
-413 FDK
+413 

>member
-12 LLFMGNTISLIGFGF
+12 LLFLGNTISLIGFGF

-52 ATVPGVLIALFA
+52 ATVPGVVLALFA

-77 VVLDLFRMVVVGS
+77 VVLDLFRMVVVGT

-95 LQNRFSMNALFIM
+95 VQDRFSMNALFIT

-122 AQAFVQELVSDKD
+122 AQAFVQELVSAKD
-135 YFQAN
+135 YFHAN

-153 GAGLGG
+153 GAGIGG
-159 MVVHFYG
+159 VVVHFYG
-166 IPTALAFNA
+166 VPTALAFNA
-175 LTHFISALLI
+175 LTHLISALLI
-185 SAAPFKRQVVYHE
+185 SAAPFRRQVVHHE
-198 VESIWISVSKGFIY
+198 VESIWQSVSKGFIY
-212 FKEKVAVLILGLTTI
+212 FKEKVGVLILGFTTI

-234 GSLSVLTITISK
+234 GALSVLTITISK
-246 EVFLAGSWG
+246 EVFLAGSLG
-255 YGLMEGL
+255 YGLMEGF

-267 LISTIAVMYMT
+267 LISTVAVGYMT
-278 RVLGRDRALLLC
+278 RFLGRGRALLLC
-290 YLVAGVMCLLV
+290 YVVAGVMCLLV

-310 GVAYFFMGLHNNAAR
+310 GAAYFFMGLHNNAAR

-330 ILMEQIPNKIMGRVQ
+330 IFLEQIPNKIMGRVQ

-370 SVNTGMVFTAI
+370 SVNTGMIFTAL
-381 HYLIALM
+381 HYLIALL
-388 GTILILVVPTYKMI
+388 GTITILAVPAYKRI
-402 IKQEAAWKKAK
+402 IKQEAG
-413 FDK
+413 

>member
-12 LLFMGNTISLIGFGF
+12 LLFLGNTISLIGFGF
-27 NLVGV
+27 NLVGI

-52 ATVPGVLIALFA
+52 ATVPGVVLALFA

-77 VVLDLFRMVVVGS
+77 VVLDLFRMVVVGT

-95 LQNRFSMNALFIM
+95 VQDRFSMNALFIT

-122 AQAFVQELVSDKD
+122 AQAFVQELVSAKD
-135 YFQAN
+135 YFHAN

-153 GAGLGG
+153 GAGIGG
-159 MVVHFYG
+159 VVVHFYG
-166 IPTALAFNA
+166 VPTALAFNA
-175 LTHFISALLI
+175 LTHLISALLI
-185 SAAPFKRQVVYHE
+185 SAAPFTRQVVHHE
-198 VESIWISVSKGFIY
+198 VESMWQSVSKGFIY
-212 FKEKVAVLILGLTTI
+212 FKEKVGVLILGFTTI

-234 GSLSVLTITISK
+234 GALSVLTITISK
-246 EVFLAGSWG
+246 EVFLAGSLG
-255 YGLMEGL
+255 YGLMEGF

-267 LISTIAVMYMT
+267 LISTVAVGYMT
-278 RVLGRDRALLLC
+278 RFLGRGRALLLC
-290 YLVAGVMCLLV
+290 YVVAGVMCLLA

-330 ILMEQIPNKIMGRVQ
+330 IFMEQIPNKIMGRVQ

-370 SVNTGMVFTAI
+370 SVNTGMIFTAI
-381 HYLIALM
+381 HYMIALL
-388 GTILILVVPTYKMI
+388 GIIIILAVPTYNRI
-402 IKQEAAWKKAK
+402 IKQEAG
-413 FDK
+413 

>member
-12 LLFMGNTISLIGFGF
+12 LLFLGNTISLIGFGF

-52 ATVPGVLIALFA
+52 ATVPGVVLALFA

-77 VVLDLFRMVVVGS
+77 VVLDLFRMVVVGT

-95 LQNRFSMNALFIM
+95 VQDRFSMNALFIT

-122 AQAFVQELVSDKD
+122 AQAFVQELVSAKD
-135 YFQAN
+135 YFHAN

-153 GAGLGG
+153 GAGIGG
-159 MVVHFYG
+159 VVVHFYG
-166 IPTALAFNA
+166 VPTALAFNA
-175 LTHFISALLI
+175 LTHLISALLI
-185 SAAPFKRQVVYHE
+185 SAAPFTRQVVHHE
-198 VESIWISVSKGFIY
+198 VESMWQSVSKGFIY
-212 FKEKVAVLILGLTTI
+212 FKEKVGVLILGFTTI

-234 GSLSVLTITISK
+234 GALSVLTITISK
-246 EVFLAGSWG
+246 EVFLAGSLG
-255 YGLMEGL
+255 YGLMEGF

-267 LISTIAVMYMT
+267 LISTVAVGYMT
-278 RVLGRDRALLLC
+278 RFLGRGRALLLC
-290 YLVAGVMCLLV
+290 YVVAGVMCLLA

-330 ILMEQIPNKIMGRVQ
+330 IFMEQIPNKIMGRVQ

-370 SVNTGMVFTAI
+370 SVNTGMIFTGI
-381 HYLIALM
+381 HYLIALL
-388 GTILILVVPTYKMI
+388 GTITILAVPAYKRI
-402 IKQEAAWKKAK
+402 IKQEAG
-413 FDK
+413 

>member
-12 LLFMGNTISLIGFGF
+12 LLFLGNTISLIGFGF

-32 SWLVLEVTGSELALG
+32 SWLVLEITGSELALG
-47 KIMAM
+47 KLMAM
-52 ATVPGVLIALFA
+52 ATVPGVVLALFA

-77 VVLDLFRMVVVGS
+77 VVLDLFRMLVVGT

-95 LQNRFSMNALFIM
+95 VQDRFSMSALFIT

-122 AQAFVQELVSDKD
+122 AQAFVQELVSAKD
-135 YFQAN
+135 YFHAN

-153 GAGLGG
+153 GAGIGG
-159 MVVHFYG
+159 VVVHFYG
-166 IPTALAFNA
+166 VPTALAFNA
-175 LTHFISALLI
+175 LTHLISALLI
-185 SAAPFKRQVVYHE
+185 SAAPFTRQIVHQDI
-198 VESIWISVSKGFIY
+198 ESILQSMSKGFIY
-212 FKEKVAVLILGLTTI
+212 FKEKVGVLILGFTTI

-234 GSLSVLTITISK
+234 GALSVLTITISK

-255 YGLMEGL
+255 YGLMEGF

-267 LISTIAVMYMT
+267 LISTVAVGYMT
-278 RVLGRDRALLLC
+278 QFLGRGRALLLC
-290 YLVAGVMCLLV
+290 YVVAGVMCLFA
-301 PIAISIYLA
+301 PISISIYLA
-310 GVAYFFMGLHNNAAR
+310 GLAYFFMGLHNNAAR
-325 ICIRT
+325 ICVRT
-330 ILMEQIPNKIMGRVQ
+330 IFMEQIPNKIMGRVQ

-350 YTRLLVVASALSAG
+350 YTRLLVVSSALSAG

-370 SVNTGMVFTAI
+370 SVNTGMVFTSF
-381 HYLIALM
+381 HYLIALL
-388 GTILILVVPTYKMI
+388 GTITVLAVPSYNRI
-402 IKQEAAWKKAK
+402 IKQEAG
-413 FDK
+413 